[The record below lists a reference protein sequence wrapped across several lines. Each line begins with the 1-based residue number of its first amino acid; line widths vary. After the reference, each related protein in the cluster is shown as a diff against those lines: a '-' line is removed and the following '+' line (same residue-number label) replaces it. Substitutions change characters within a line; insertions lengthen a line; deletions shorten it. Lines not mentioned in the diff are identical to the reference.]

1 VSQANQWSKS
11 AFFKL
16 TVRRKWFYKRR
27 MQISVNYYWLI
38 SNSMMISSIRSY
50 FLIAK
55 ATQVKIKKAIRA
67 HWAPF
72 SKIKGLLNL
81 IIISIRLMVWAR
93 KNNKNLKDAF
103 LMRTLKIIM
112 INYWIEM
119 IKKGTSS
126 IIIKKIN
133 YCINLILRACWVIK
147 IIRWV

>member
-1 VSQANQWSKS
+1 MSQANQWNKS

-16 TVRRKWFYKRR
+16 TVRRKWFFKRR
-27 MQISVNYYWLI
+27 MQISVKYYWLI

-50 FLIAK
+50 FQIAK
-55 ATQVKIKKAIRA
+55 VTQVKIKKAIRV

-72 SKIKGLLNL
+72 LKIKGLLNL

-103 LMRTLKIIM
+103 LMKTLKIIK

-119 IKKGTSS
+119 IKKGTSL

-133 YCINLILRACWVIK
+133 YCRNLI
-147 IIRWV
+147 

>member
-16 TVRRKWFYKRR
+16 TVRRKWFSKRR
-27 MQISVNYYWLI
+27 MQISVKYYWLI

-103 LMRTLKIIM
+103 LMRTLKIIK

-119 IKKGTSS
+119 IKKGTSL

-133 YCINLILRACWVIK
+133 YCRNLILRACWVIK